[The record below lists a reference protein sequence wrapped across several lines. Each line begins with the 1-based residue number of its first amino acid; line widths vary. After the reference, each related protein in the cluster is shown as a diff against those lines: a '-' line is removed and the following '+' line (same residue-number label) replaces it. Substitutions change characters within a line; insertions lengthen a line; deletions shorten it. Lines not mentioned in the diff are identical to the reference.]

1 MRRAIALGVLG
12 LIFFCASCAK
22 QANEE
27 SWPLHPPVD
36 ASAVA
41 SVLTVD
47 SVERLPSEERLVIQ
61 VTAQAPCEVQL
72 RWRMEGRFVTR
83 DVAVEPDAEGK
94 ATINVNDF
102 AIDPAS
108 TITITPAGQ

>member
-1 MRRAIALGVLG
+1 MRRTIVLGVFG
-12 LIFFCASCAK
+12 LIVFCASCGKPADEK
-22 QANEE
+22 

-36 ASAVA
+36 ASAV
-41 SVLTVD
+41 SNLLKVD

-61 VTAQAPCEVQL
+61 VTAEAPCTVQL

-83 DVAVEPDAEGK
+83 DLAVEPDAEGK
-94 ATINVNDF
+94 AALNVNDF

-108 TITITPAGQ
+108 TIVITPAGE